1 MDDTTWDTMIRV
13 TTTHRIFEDGLPPME
28 ALAYALRE
36 DLGCSYPGMEDIMSS
51 MTGRRVTGYAVKKY
65 LTAAEAELEEKHQ
78 DRTSDARSFRTPSG
92 HL

>member
-13 TTTHRIFEDGLPPME
+13 TTTHRIFEDDLPPME

-65 LTAAEAELEEKHQ
+65 LTAARMKLEEKHR
-78 DRTSDARSFRTPSG
+78 DTDSRSDSAIIPPDHR
-92 HL
+92 